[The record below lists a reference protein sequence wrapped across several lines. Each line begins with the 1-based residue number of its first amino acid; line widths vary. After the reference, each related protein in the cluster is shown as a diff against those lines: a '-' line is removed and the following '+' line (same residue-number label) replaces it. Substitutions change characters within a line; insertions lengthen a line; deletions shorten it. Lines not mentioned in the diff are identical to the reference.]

1 MYRAFGRGAFF
12 FAVFSKN
19 LAKKFIFGAIFATN
33 QGDDLRVFLIANRS
47 EYAPDSL
54 GARGVANPGASFF
67 DCEGNFSRQK
77 CARMSARSARDS
89 IMRPPRHQSRESSE
103 ARGLLPASASIVE
116 SRKPL
121 ARLNVPS
128 ASPGMTTPA
137 SRASCRSLRPLT
149 GSTTPKP
156 HPLEYSTTTASQIRS
171 RSSTAD
177 QKPRDYLDLSSF
189 T

>member
-67 DCEGNFSRQK
+67 DREANFFAPKMRPDVRTK
-77 CARMSARSARDS
+77 CARFHHETAKA
-89 IMRPPRHQSRESSE
+89 
-103 ARGLLPASASIVE
+103 
-116 SRKPL
+116 
-121 ARLNVPS
+121 
-128 ASPGMTTPA
+128 PGVANQAKRATPA
-137 SRASCRSLRPLT
+137 ACQRVDCGISNP
-149 GSTTPKP
+149 
-156 HPLEYSTTTASQIRS
+156 
-171 RSSTAD
+171 
-177 QKPRDYLDLSSF
+177 
-189 T
+189 

>member
-67 DCEGNFSRQK
+67 DREANFFAPK
-77 CARMSARSARDS
+77 
-89 IMRPPRHQSRESSE
+89 MRPDVRTNVRENPHETAKAPEPRKRE
-103 ARGLLPASASIVE
+103 ARGLCCLPARRLWILD
-116 SRKPL
+116 PL

-149 GSTTPKP
+149 GSTTP
-156 HPLEYSTTTASQIRS
+156 
-171 RSSTAD
+171 
-177 QKPRDYLDLSSF
+177 
-189 T
+189 